1 MKNKQNAIMCL
12 LIAILFLLPLIG
24 NSASAAS
31 VTYYF
36 DSWDRTEEW
45 ETYPGYMVDGWENLY
60 ASTTID
66 GDVQLCDGNTAQA
79 PGPFI
84 PIRKV
89 EIRAKGYANAIGQ
102 KIILRPVFGGTA
114 DGDNH
119 IFNLPTFPGG
129 WSQWFDITYD
139 TNAPRTWTWSDVV
152 NLDCDVEADISNAGL
167 FTVYC
172 SMIQIRVSS

>member
-1 MKNKQNAIMCL
+1 MKNKKIIPCL
-12 LIAILFLLPLIG
+12 MVATVFLIPLIG

-45 ETYPGYMVDGWENLY
+45 ETNPGWMVDGDWFWTF

-66 GDVQLCDGNTAQA
+66 GDVELCDGNTAQA

-89 EIRAKGYANAIGQ
+89 EIRACGYSNTLGNS
-102 KIILRPVFGGTA
+102 IILRPVFCGTA

-119 IFNLPTFPGG
+119 TFNLTTNVT
-129 WSQWFDITYD
+129 WSQWFDITTD
-139 TNAPRTWTWSDVV
+139 TNAPSTWTWSDVAC
-152 NLDCDVEADISNAGL
+152 LDCDVEALHGSGGIN
-167 FTVYC
+167 FVVYC
-172 SMIQIRVSS
+172 SKVEIRVSS